1 MPVLIIFAR
10 GLLRSIDRQECFTLA
25 VRVSRSTRSQ
35 IGRTQSKFKI
45 STAIAPDRV
54 KSQHLPADD
63 LIC

>member
-1 MPVLIIFAR
+1 M
-10 GLLRSIDRQECFTLA
+10 RSIDRQECFTLA